1 MLSRGPLTYLVH
13 GQWEYSLWP
22 TEFVGAPEHP
32 ETYASMKE
40 WSNRLDLAN
49 DTAMYTDEKG
59 NSCTGPASPIYI
71 KHYPCLSFE
80 EFTVT
85 TGRGTI
91 KLTSNRDVS
100 PWALDPRGTWSG
112 FNFVAAHAR
121 HCRTRGWQIW
131 REGFMITG
139 GPLRFVSRCAITTT
153 ITRGGRIEESAV
165 RAGLSTI

>member
-1 MLSRGPLTYLVH
+1 MLARGPLTYLVH

-32 ETYASMKE
+32 EAYASMKE

-49 DTAMYTDEKG
+49 DTTMYTDEKG

-80 EFTVT
+80 EFMVT
-85 TGRGTI
+85 TGRGTN

-100 PWALDPRGTWSG
+100 PWALDPRGSWSA
-112 FNFVAAHAR
+112 FNFVNSSCSTLSNAWMADMAR
-121 HCRTRGWQIW
+121 RVHDYRRVAQVRFSVCNHNYNYPRG
-131 REGFMITG
+131 ED
-139 GPLRFVSRCAITTT
+139 
-153 ITRGGRIEESAV
+153 
-165 RAGLSTI
+165 